1 MFLNTNYSKHLK
13 YPKQSRKIKIKIN
26 LSIHLINL
34 TKLIDYKKWAFY
46 DLKQKL
52 KFLIYL
58 LNNNNQLIILNGYKF
73 I

>member
-34 TKLIDYKKWAFY
+34 TKLIDYKK
-46 DLKQKL
+46 
-52 KFLIYL
+52 
-58 LNNNNQLIILNGYKF
+58 
-73 I
+73 